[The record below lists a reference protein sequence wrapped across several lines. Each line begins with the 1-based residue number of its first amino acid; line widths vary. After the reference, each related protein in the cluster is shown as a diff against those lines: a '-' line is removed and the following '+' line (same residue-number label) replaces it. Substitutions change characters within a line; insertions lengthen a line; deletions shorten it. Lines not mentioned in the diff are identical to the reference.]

1 MAEPET
7 TEKGRNVVCFFFF
20 GILSFVYDEICLI
33 SAEDILA
40 GSTVATTTVILSIA
54 TPVLCIKLA
63 APWFL
68 QRISYWKKIMFVVV
82 FLVGGLTTLVSS
94 QRILGRLAGVS
105 VIESGVAT
113 SEITFL
119 SLTAFYEHI
128 TVSSFVA
135 GVGLSSFIGPLYYTS
150 TLQKHLFGFVFFLL
164 SKFCFCNRT

>member
-1 MAEPET
+1 
-7 TEKGRNVVCFFFF
+7 
-20 GILSFVYDEICLI
+20 
-33 SAEDILA
+33 
-40 GSTVATTTVILSIA
+40 
-54 TPVLCIKLA
+54 
-63 APWFL
+63 
-68 QRISYWKKIMFVVV
+68 MFVVV
-82 FLVGGLTTLVSS
+82 FFLGGLTTLVSS

-150 TLQKHLFGFVFFLL
+150 TLHKDLFGFVFFLL
-164 SKFCFCNRT
+164 SKFCFHDLA